1 MSQRINLFDV
11 LGFPLE
17 VSVGLFLNDV
27 LLLSSVGIVLYT
39 ALVGEGIMHG
49 ELLLQLLDLLL
60 HTFKEEFR
68 VLLDVDYCLVADF
81 HHAGGEFE
89 GGNRFLVLLRLGID
103 VGNHDGLAVAS
114 DGVLEEVCELALT
127 VRDVVTFVVAHTYY
141 NLLQESQ

>member
-1 MSQRINLFDV
+1 LSQRINLFDV

>member
-11 LGFPLE
+11 FGLPLE
-17 VSVGLFLNDV
+17 VSVGLFLYDV

-60 HTFKEEFR
+60 HTFEKEFR
-68 VLLDVDYCLVADF
+68 VLLDVDDCLVADF

-89 GGNRFLVLLRLGID
+89 SGNCLLVLLRLRVD
-103 VGNHDGLAVAS
+103 VGNHDCLAVAS
-114 DGVLEEVCELALT
+114 DGVLEEVCKLALT
-127 VRDVVTFVVAHTYY
+127 VRDVVTFVVTHTYY